1 MALGSFFLAP
11 TANFKQTTLNGV
23 IDSSVTTITLNS
35 TANMTA
41 PGYIVIDRVDSN
53 NNSTPNSRE
62 VVSYTGIAGSDL
74 TGCTRGADN
83 STQRSHSDGAI
94 VEVCPTIG
102 MWNNLA
108 TITST
113 AINSDGYLKA
123 INSPVSI
130 ARLESAQAVFA
141 SIATIAALE
150 IRSLA
155 VASIASI
162 ARLESPLHAGAK
174 GHFLWLQSGVLVT
187 SLATAT
193 NNSQIPFL
201 RATKNLTLNS
211 VYLGVNSAPSLGP
224 LQMNIY
230 YKSTPTGVT
239 GTSIFSVK
247 PLVGIGLN
255 ENLAGATVGTLG
267 LTSLASGVLLYP
279 EVNQPNGAGDL
290 TVQLI
295 ATER

>member
-1 MALGSFFLAP
+1 MSLGTFFLAP

-23 IDSSVTTITLNS
+23 ISDSVGTITLNS

-41 PGYIVIDRVDSN
+41 PGYVVIDRVDAN
-53 NNSTPNSRE
+53 GTSTPNARE
-62 VVSYTGIAGSDL
+62 VVSYTGISGSDL

-83 STQRSHSDGAI
+83 STARSHSDGAI
-94 VEVCPTIG
+94 VETVPTIG
-102 MWNNLA
+102 MWNNLS
-108 TITST
+108 TIVAT

-130 ARLESAQAVFA
+130 SWAEHK
-141 SIATIAALE
+141 
-150 IRSLA
+150 SLS
-155 VASIASI
+155 VGSIASI
-162 ARLESPLHAGAK
+162 GQVNTGSLVASSATITGAIGGAK
-174 GHFLWLQSGVLVT
+174 GHFLWTQTGALST
-187 SLATAT
+187 SLATST
-193 NNSQIPFL
+193 NNSQINFL

-211 VYLGVNSAPSLGP
+211 VYLGLNSAPSLGP
-224 LQMNIY
+224 AQIDIY

-239 GTSIFSVK
+239 GTSIFSVR

-255 ENLAGATVGTLG
+255 ENTAGATVGTLN

-279 EVNQPNGAGDL
+279 EVRQTGSSGDL
-290 TVQLI
+290 VIQLA